1 MKIYIDSEF
10 KCYIEA
16 AEGRTEIETST
27 FDGKCK
33 EYIEGF
39 RFIPSGAAWTRW
51 DNIIFEGEVSFPW
64 KDFQELERAQFLYV
78 QEKLADAE
86 AALKLLGVE

>member
-10 KCYIEA
+10 KCYTEA
-16 AEGRTEIETST
+16 AEGRTEVETST

-39 RFIPSGAAWTRW
+39 RFIPSGFSWTRW
-51 DNIIFEGEVSFPW
+51 DNIVFEGEVSFPW

>member
-10 KCYIEA
+10 KCYTDA
-16 AEGRTEIETST
+16 AEGRTEVETSI

-39 RFIPSGAAWTRW
+39 RFIPAGQSWTSW
-51 DNIIFEGEVSFPW
+51 DNIVFEGEVSFPW

-86 AALKLLGVE
+86 AALKLLGVK

>member
-10 KCYIEA
+10 KCYTDA

-39 RFIPSGAAWTRW
+39 RFIPTGSSWTRW
-51 DNIIFEGEVSFPW
+51 DNIVFEGEVSFPW

>member
-10 KCYIEA
+10 KCYTDA
-16 AEGRTEIETST
+16 AEGRTEVETSI

-39 RFIPSGAAWTRW
+39 RFIPAGQSWTRW
-51 DNIIFEGEVSFPW
+51 DNIVFEGEVSFPW

-86 AALKLLGVE
+86 AALKLLGVK

>member
-16 AEGRTEIETST
+16 AERRTEVETSI
-27 FDGKCK
+27 FDDKCK

-39 RFIPSGAAWTRW
+39 RFIPSGSSWTRW
-51 DNIIFEGEVSFPW
+51 DNIVFEGEVSFPW

>member
-10 KCYIEA
+10 KCYTEA
-16 AEGRTEIETST
+16 AEGRTEVETAI

-39 RFIPSGAAWTRW
+39 RFIPSGSLWTRW
-51 DNIIFEGEVSFPW
+51 DNITFEGEVSFPW